1 MGEQPARRREVF
13 PMKGSMA
20 LNGYL
25 DLINSQWLKAGSYQK
40 TGPDGSRLG
49 VVTISRQAGSG
60 AHAVA
65 EALVA
70 KVQAA
75 APKDALP
82 WTIFD
87 RNLVEKVLEDHDLPA
102 RLAAS
107 MPEDRKS
114 EMTDTLDSLFG
125 QQPTSWALVKK
136 TAETILHLAEMGNV
150 VIIGRG
156 ANVITASLDNA
167 IHVRLVGSLERRI
180 EHLMDYRQLSLAEA
194 KEYASTE
201 ELGRA
206 RYVKKYYS
214 ADIEDPLL
222 YDLLINTDRVP
233 YEEAGALIAE
243 ALAIRLARLP
253 AKKSP
258 VLLP

>member
-1 MGEQPARRREVF
+1 
-13 PMKGSMA
+13 MKGSMA
-20 LNGYL
+20 LNAYV
-25 DLINSQWLKAGSYQK
+25 DLINSQWMKAGSYERR
-40 TGPDGSRLG
+40 GPDGSRLG

-60 AHAVA
+60 AHVVA
-65 EALVA
+65 DAMVA
-70 KVQAA
+70 KLQAA
-75 APKDALP
+75 APKGASP

-87 RNLVEKVLEDHDLPA
+87 KNLVEKVLEDHDLPA

-107 MPEDRKS
+107 MPEDRRS

-125 QQPTSWALVKK
+125 QKATSWALVKK

-156 ANVITASLDNA
+156 ANLITADLDNA
-167 IHVRLVGSLERRI
+167 IHVRLVGSPERRI
-180 EHLMDYRQLSLAEA
+180 EHLMDYRHQSLAEA
-194 KEYASTE
+194 QEYARTE

-222 YDLLINTDRVP
+222 YDLVINTDRVP
-233 YEEAGALIAE
+233 YEEAGGLIAD
-243 ALAIRLARLP
+243 ALSARLAHLP
-253 AKKSP
+253 AKKPP
-258 VLLP
+258 VLMA

>member
-1 MGEQPARRREVF
+1 MN
-13 PMKGSMA
+13 GSTA
-20 LNGYL
+20 LNGYV
-25 DLINSQWLKAGSYQK
+25 DLINSQWLKTRSHEEESPSA
-40 TGPDGSRLG
+40 SRLG

-60 AHAVA
+60 AHVVA

-70 KVQAA
+70 NLQAA
-75 APKDALP
+75 APKDAFP

-102 RLAAS
+102 RLATS

-114 EMTDTLDSLFG
+114 EMADTLDALFG
-125 QQPTSWALVKK
+125 QQTTSWTLVKN
-136 TAETILHLAEMGNV
+136 TAETILHLAEVGNA

-156 ANVITASLDNA
+156 ANIITAKRDNA
-167 IHVRLVGSLERRI
+167 LHVRLVGSLDRRI
-180 EHLMDYRQLSLAEA
+180 EHLTDSKHLTRAEA
-194 KEYASTE
+194 TEYARTE

-222 YDLLINTDRVP
+222 YDLVINTDRVP
-233 YEEAGALIAE
+233 YEEAGTLIAD
-243 ALAIRLARLP
+243 ALSTRLSRLP
-253 AKKSP
+253 VAGSA
-258 VLLP
+258 VRLP